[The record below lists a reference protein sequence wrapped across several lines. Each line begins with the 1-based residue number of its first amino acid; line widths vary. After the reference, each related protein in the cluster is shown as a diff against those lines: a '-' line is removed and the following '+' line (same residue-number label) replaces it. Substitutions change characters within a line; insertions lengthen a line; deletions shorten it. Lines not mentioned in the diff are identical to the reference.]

1 MDTWVPQY
9 LTPLSQT
16 ISMRNDIM
24 ESSVDYDRLLD
35 LLQPGH
41 VFAVVAPQGNEE
53 RSDYWLARCVQVK
66 HKLTQPMEDDD
77 GFMFPTGSVVV
88 AGTWL
93 RTYMVRKN
101 GIPAFED
108 YEKHK
113 TILMYSY
120 LVIATNVMLFR
131 HHARPKTKKL

>member
-24 ESSVDYDRLLD
+24 ESSVDYDRLSD

-53 RSDYWLARCVQVK
+53 RSDYWLA
-66 HKLTQPMEDDD
+66 
-77 GFMFPTGSVVV
+77 
-88 AGTWL
+88 
-93 RTYMVRKN
+93 
-101 GIPAFED
+101 
-108 YEKHK
+108 
-113 TILMYSY
+113 
-120 LVIATNVMLFR
+120 
-131 HHARPKTKKL
+131 